1 MSRNR
6 AILTAPSTRP
16 AIALLLI
23 CMTLAAPSWAST
35 TASTTAITMATI
47 APSLLPDKL
56 GGKAA
61 LSFNISYSGGEF
73 GVPSPLRRSV
83 LRLPAGLSLDI
94 PKLRICGAARLRARG
109 AGGCP
114 SESEIGSGH
123 ALVEAHAGSQTVTE
137 HVGLRVFLGPLQGL
151 QPTLMILGQG
161 YTPLDERVVL
171 SGRVLP
177 DRAPFG
183 EALTISIPP
192 IPALPF
198 QSDASIVA
206 FSLTIGTGGRSR
218 THGNSAVLVPSSCPP
233 GGFPFAAEFTYAD
246 GSSSSAYATTL
257 CPH

>member
-1 MSRNR
+1 MPRER
-6 AILTAPSTRP
+6 ALLTAAPTRW

-23 CMTLAAPSWAST
+23 CMTLTAPTW
-35 TASTTAITMATI
+35 ASTTAITTATV
-47 APSLLPDKL
+47 APSLLPNEL

-61 LSFNISYSGGEF
+61 LTFKISYSGGEF
-73 GVPSPLRRSV
+73 GVPSPLRRST

-94 PKLRICGAARLRARG
+94 PKLRICSAARLRAQG
-109 AGGCP
+109 ASGCP
-114 SESEIGSGH
+114 RQSQIGGGH
-123 ALVEAHAGSQTVTE
+123 ALVEAHAGSQTVSE
-137 HVGLRVFLGPLQGL
+137 HVGLRAFLGPLQEL
-151 QPTLMILGQG
+151 QPTLVILGQG

-206 FSLTIGTGGRSR
+206 FSLTIGAGGRFR
-218 THGNSAVLVPSSCPP
+218 THDGSAVLLPSSCPP
-233 GGFPFAAEFTYAD
+233 GGFPFDAEFTYAD
-246 GSSSSAYATTL
+246 GSSSSTYVTAP
-257 CPH
+257 CPG